1 MARPVPKA
9 TCAPRG
15 GFTLLE
21 VIVALA
27 IFALIA
33 VVLGSAYLNV
43 LNSYVAV
50 GRGTQNQ
57 QDIAFARQELLTQP
71 DLASARN
78 GDEFDAPTADSSR
91 PPTHLKW
98 TADIEPTD
106 TTDLFTVTLTC
117 VITTT
122 DAKTPAQTFTQTF
135 ALLRPTWSDP
145 TDRTNLRQAA
155 AQRIAVLQGRAQ
167 Q

>member
-1 MARPVPKA
+1 MRIPMARPAPK
-9 TCAPRG
+9 PRG

-57 QDIAFARQELLTQP
+57 QDIAFARQALLTQP
-71 DLASARN
+71 DLATARN
-78 GDEFDAPTADSSR
+78 GDEFDAPTADPDR
-91 PPTHLKW
+91 PPTHVKW
-98 TADIEPTD
+98 TADIQPTD
-106 TTDLFTVTLTC
+106 TTDLFTVALTC

-122 DAKTPAQTFTQTF
+122 DPKTPAQTFTQTF